1 VRHLLDEHTFSVLE
15 FSKIK
20 KQVKENMNTATGEL
34 IAETIKPKTDLEQI
48 LIAQRETT
56 EMREII
62 LYEGTPPFTRL
73 EDISNEIKKSA
84 VKGAILDTIK
94 VLKILKVLKT
104 LRLIKNFLLKT
115 EKKYPLIKEKTEK
128 IETFTELE
136 EKITQCIGEDGIIL
150 DRASPDLKKIRREI
164 IKEEQTIKNKLET
177 IIRSS
182 QFSTIIQEPIITIRQ
197 NRYVI
202 PIKQERRI
210 KFPGIVHDK
219 SDSGATLFVEPIEI
233 VELNNTLR
241 QLIKDEEREILIIL
255 QKLTALI
262 GEKAPE
268 INDSVLVLGKIDFI
282 YARAVLANNMK
293 AVEPKLNQNGF
304 VNLIQARNPLLKN
317 SVVPINIRLGKDFDI
332 LLITGPNT
340 GGKTVTLKTVGI
352 LTLMAQCGLHI
363 PAAEGSEIAVF
374 KKIFCDIGDE
384 QSIEQNLSTF
394 SSHMKYIVQILS
406 WTDSN
411 SLILLDELGAGTDP
425 TEGAALGMAVL
436 DFLRKKKSKVIAT
449 THHDTLK
456 TYAYLTEGVNNA
468 RVEFDEKTLKPTF
481 QISIGLPGKSCAF
494 IIARSLGLAP
504 EVILRAQSF
513 LSQEKIKADSL
524 IEKIEQD
531 KKLIEKEKDLI
542 KITREESFEIKDR
555 LKKEL
560 NKTEEDKNEIILRA
574 YQEAEK
580 ILKET
585 QNRAEKIIE
594 KMNKKRTINTPSKDY
609 LLKEMQVINQEI
621 KDEIVK
627 IKPPVCVQPACRAN
641 GAGRRT
647 GREEE
652 LIKNQ
657 NIRIGDYVLIKNLN
671 KKGIVLS
678 IESEKC
684 KVQVDNMKMLV
695 PVLNIEKI
703 DMPYETTK
711 NIIKKKNTITK
722 ELINRDNLYLTKMKT
737 FKNNIFLR
745 RFRVEEARLIL
756 EKYLDDAYLLGVSP
770 VYVIH
775 GKGKGILREEVKK
788 LLDRTPNIKSFR
800 SGDASEGGMGVTVVY
815 FKN

>member
-1 VRHLLDEHTFSVLE
+1 MRHILDEHTFSVLE

-20 KQVKENMNTATGEL
+20 KQVKESMNTATGEL

-62 LYEGTPPFTRL
+62 LYEGTPPFVRL

-104 LRLIKNFLLKT
+104 SRLIKKFLLKT
-115 EKKYPLIKEKTEK
+115 EKKYPLIKERAEK
-128 IETFTELE
+128 IQTFTELE

-164 IKEEQTIKNKLET
+164 IKEEQTLKNKLET

-219 SDSGATLFVEPIEI
+219 SDSGATLFVEPIEV

-241 QLIKDEEREILIIL
+241 QLIKDEEREILKIL
-255 QKLTALI
+255 QKLTALV

-268 INDSVLVLGKIDFI
+268 INDSVLILGKIDFI

-293 AVEPKLNQNGF
+293 AVEPKLNQKGF
-304 VNLIQARNPLLKN
+304 VNLIQARHPLLKN
-317 SVVPINIRLGKDFDI
+317 YVVPINIRLGKDFDI

-436 DFLRKKKSKVIAT
+436 DFLRKEKSKVIAT

-531 KKLIEKEKDLI
+531 KKLIEKEKNLI

-560 NKTEEDKNEIILRA
+560 NKIEENKNEIILRA

-594 KMNKKRTINTPSKDY
+594 KMNKKMTINTQSKDY
-609 LLKEMQVINQEI
+609 LLKEMQAINKEI
-621 KDEIVK
+621 KDEIAK
-627 IKPPVCVQPACRAN
+627 IKP
-641 GAGRRT
+641 
-647 GREEE
+647 EEE
-652 LIKNQ
+652 LIQNQ

-678 IESEKC
+678 IKSEKC

-695 PVLNIEKI
+695 STFNIEKI
-703 DMPYETTK
+703 DKPYEITK
-711 NIIKKKNTITK
+711 NIIKKKDTITK
-722 ELINRDNLYLTKMKT
+722 ELINRDNLYLIKMKT
-737 FKNNIFLR
+737 FKNKIFLR
-745 RFRVEEARLIL
+745 RFRVEEARLML

-770 VYVIH
+770 IYVIH
-775 GKGKGILREEVKK
+775 GRGKGVLREEVKK

-800 SGDASEGGMGVTVVY
+800 SGDASEGGIGVTVVY
-815 FKN
+815 FKK

>member
-1 VRHLLDEHTFSVLE
+1 LDEHTFSVLE

-20 KQVKENMNTATGEL
+20 KQVKESMNTATGEL

-62 LYEGTPPFTRL
+62 LYEGIPPFARL

-94 VLKILKVLKT
+94 ILKILKVLKT
-104 LRLIKNFLLKT
+104 LRLVKKFLLKT

-128 IETFTELE
+128 IQTFTELE

-202 PIKQERRI
+202 PIKQEKRI

-219 SDSGATLFVEPIEI
+219 SDSGATLFVEPIEV

-241 QLIKDEEREILIIL
+241 QLIKDEEREILKIL
-255 QKLTALI
+255 QKLTALV
-262 GEKAPE
+262 GEKALE
-268 INDSVLVLGKIDFI
+268 INDSVLILGKIDFI

-304 VNLIQARNPLLKN
+304 VNLIQARHPLLKN

-394 SSHMKYIVQILS
+394 SSHMKYIVHILS

-436 DFLRKKKSKVIAT
+436 DFLRKEKSKVIAT

-456 TYAYLTEGVNNA
+456 NYAYLTERVNNA

-560 NKTEEDKNEIILRA
+560 KKTEEDKNKIILRA

-594 KMNKKRTINTPSKDY
+594 KMNKKRTINTPSNDY

-621 KDEIVK
+621 KDEIAK
-627 IKPPVCVQPACRAN
+627 IKP
-641 GAGRRT
+641 
-647 GREEE
+647 EEK

-695 PVLNIEKI
+695 STFNIEKI
-703 DMPYETTK
+703 DKPYEIEINK

-756 EKYLDDAYLLGVSP
+756 EKYLDDAYLLEVSP

-815 FKN
+815 FKF

>member
-1 VRHLLDEHTFSVLE
+1 VRHILDEHTFSVLE

-20 KQVKENMNTATGEL
+20 KQVKESMNTATGEL

-62 LYEGTPPFTRL
+62 LYEGTPPFARL

-104 LRLIKNFLLKT
+104 LRLIKKFLLKT
-115 EKKYPLIKEKTEK
+115 EKKYPLIKERAEK
-128 IETFTELE
+128 IQTFTELE

-241 QLIKDEEREILIIL
+241 QLIKDEEREILKIL
-255 QKLTALI
+255 QKLTALV

-268 INDSVLVLGKIDFI
+268 INDSVLILGKIDFI

-293 AVEPKLNQNGF
+293 AVEPKLNQKGF
-304 VNLIQARNPLLKN
+304 VNLIQARHPLLKN

-394 SSHMKYIVQILS
+394 SSHMKYIVQILN

-436 DFLRKKKSKVIAT
+436 DFLRKEKSKVIAT

-456 TYAYLTEGVNNA
+456 NYAYLTEGVNNA

-531 KKLIEKEKDLI
+531 KKLIEKEKNLI
-542 KITREESFEIKDR
+542 KIIREESFEIKDR

-560 NKTEEDKNEIILRA
+560 NKIEEDKNEIILRA

-594 KMNKKRTINTPSKDY
+594 KMNKKRTINTQSKDY
-609 LLKEMQVINQEI
+609 LLKEMQAINQEI
-621 KDEIVK
+621 KDEIAK
-627 IKPPVCVQPACRAN
+627 IKPPVCVQ
-641 GAGRRT
+641 RT

-678 IESEKC
+678 IKSEKC

-695 PVLNIEKI
+695 STFNIEKM
-703 DMPYETTK
+703 DKPYEITK
-711 NIIKKKNTITK
+711 NIIKKNNTITK

-737 FKNNIFLR
+737 FKNKIFLR
-745 RFRVEEARLIL
+745 RFRVEEARLML

-775 GKGKGILREEVKK
+775 GRGKGVLREGVKK

-800 SGDASEGGMGVTVVY
+800 SGDTSEGGIGVTVVY

>member
-1 VRHLLDEHTFSVLE
+1 MRHILDEHTFSVLE

-20 KQVKENMNTATGEL
+20 KQVKESMNTATGEL

-62 LYEGTPPFTRL
+62 LYEGTPPFARL

-104 LRLIKNFLLKT
+104 LRLIKKFLLKT
-115 EKKYPLIKEKTEK
+115 EKKYPLIKERAEK
-128 IETFTELE
+128 IQTFTELE

-150 DRASPDLKKIRREI
+150 DRASLDLKKIRREI

-241 QLIKDEEREILIIL
+241 QLIKDEEREILKIL
-255 QKLTALI
+255 QKLTALV

-268 INDSVLVLGKIDFI
+268 INDSVLILGKIDFI

-293 AVEPKLNQNGF
+293 AVEPKLNQKGF
-304 VNLIQARNPLLKN
+304 VNLIQARHPLLKN

-436 DFLRKKKSKVIAT
+436 DFLRKEKSKVIAT

-531 KKLIEKEKDLI
+531 KKLIEKEKNLI
-542 KITREESFEIKDR
+542 KIIREESFEIKDR

-560 NKTEEDKNEIILRA
+560 NKIEEDKNEIILRA

-594 KMNKKRTINTPSKDY
+594 KMNKKRTINTQSKDY
-609 LLKEMQVINQEI
+609 LLKEMQAINQEI
-621 KDEIVK
+621 KDEIAK
-627 IKPPVCVQPACRAN
+627 IKPPVCVQ
-641 GAGRRT
+641 RT

-678 IESEKC
+678 IKSEKC

-695 PVLNIEKI
+695 STFNIEKM
-703 DMPYETTK
+703 DKPYEITK
-711 NIIKKKNTITK
+711 NIIKKNNTITK

-737 FKNNIFLR
+737 FKNKIFLR
-745 RFRVEEARLIL
+745 RFRVEEARLML

-775 GKGKGILREEVKK
+775 GRGKGVLREGVKK

-800 SGDASEGGMGVTVVY
+800 SGDTSEGGIGVTVVY

>member
-1 VRHLLDEHTFSVLE
+1 LDEHTFSVLE

-20 KQVKENMNTATGEL
+20 KQVKESMNTATGEL

-62 LYEGTPPFTRL
+62 LYEGIPPFARL

-94 VLKILKVLKT
+94 ILKILKVLKT
-104 LRLIKNFLLKT
+104 LRLVKKFLLKT

-128 IETFTELE
+128 IQTFTELE

-202 PIKQERRI
+202 PIKQEKRI

-219 SDSGATLFVEPIEI
+219 SDSGATLFVEPIEV

-241 QLIKDEEREILIIL
+241 QLIKDEEREILKIL
-255 QKLTALI
+255 QKLTALV
-262 GEKAPE
+262 GEKALE
-268 INDSVLVLGKIDFI
+268 INDSVLILGKIDFI

-304 VNLIQARNPLLKN
+304 VNLIQARHPLLKN

-436 DFLRKKKSKVIAT
+436 DFLRKEKSKVIAT

-574 YQEAEK
+574 YQEAEN

-594 KMNKKRTINTPSKDY
+594 KMNKKRTMNTQSKDY

-621 KDEIVK
+621 KDEIAK
-627 IKPPVCVQPACRAN
+627 IKP
-641 GAGRRT
+641 
-647 GREEE
+647 EEE

-678 IESEKC
+678 IKSEKC

-695 PVLNIEKI
+695 STFNIEKI
-703 DMPYETTK
+703 DKPYEIEINK

-737 FKNNIFLR
+737 FKNKIFLR
-745 RFRVEEARLIL
+745 RFRVEEARLML

-775 GKGKGILREEVKK
+775 GRGKGVLREEVKK

-800 SGDASEGGMGVTVVY
+800 SGDASEGGIGVTVVY
-815 FKN
+815 FKF

>member
-20 KQVKENMNTATGEL
+20 KQVKESMNTATGEL

-62 LYEGTPPFTRL
+62 LYEGIPPFARL

-94 VLKILKVLKT
+94 ILKILKVLKI
-104 LRLIKNFLLKT
+104 LRLVKKFLLKT

-128 IETFTELE
+128 IQTFTELE

-202 PIKQERRI
+202 PIKQEKRI

-219 SDSGATLFVEPIEI
+219 SDSGATLFVEPIEV

-241 QLIKDEEREILIIL
+241 QLIKDEEREILKIL
-255 QKLTALI
+255 QKLTALV
-262 GEKAPE
+262 GEKALE
-268 INDSVLVLGKIDFI
+268 INDSVLILGKIDFI

-293 AVEPKLNQNGF
+293 AVEPKLNQKGF
-304 VNLIQARNPLLKN
+304 VNLIQARHPLLKN

-394 SSHMKYIVQILS
+394 SSHMKYIVHILS

-436 DFLRKKKSKVIAT
+436 DFLRKEKSKVIAT

-560 NKTEEDKNEIILRA
+560 KKTEEDKNEIILRA

-594 KMNKKRTINTPSKDY
+594 KMNKKRTINTPSNDY

-621 KDEIVK
+621 KDEIAK
-627 IKPPVCVQPACRAN
+627 IKP
-641 GAGRRT
+641 
-647 GREEE
+647 EEK

-695 PVLNIEKI
+695 STFNIEKI
-703 DMPYETTK
+703 DKPYEIEINK
-711 NIIKKKNTITK
+711 NIIKKKSTITK
-722 ELINRDNLYLTKMKT
+722 ELSNRDNFYLTKMKT

-745 RFRVEEARLIL
+745 RFKVEEARLML

-815 FKN
+815 FKF